1 MGMAVRRMME
11 SDDAGDP
18 DDESLVERA
27 RTDRDAFDLLYR
39 RYVESIYRYCNR
51 RLNDDE
57 RAADA
62 TAQVFARAWTGLAR
76 FRGDGP
82 LSFRA
87 WLFTIANRTVTDD
100 YRRKSPEPLERHT
113 AILESNIAFLPDPA
127 AERNARRDALRSAL
141 AQLPEEQRRIV
152 ELRLSGLNGV
162 EIAAV
167 LGRSHSAIKSS
178 QFRAYNRL
186 RELLTDLEDS

>member
-1 MGMAVRRMME
+1 MRVAVRRAME
-11 SDDAGDP
+11 SEDAGDP

-27 RTDRDAFDLLYR
+27 RSDRDAFDLLYR
-39 RYVESIYRYCNR
+39 RYVDPIYRYCNR

-57 RAADA
+57 RAGDA

-76 FRGDGP
+76 FRGGGP

-87 WLFTIANRTVTDD
+87 WLYKIANRIVADD
-100 YRRKSPEPLERHT
+100 YRQKASEPLERHT
-113 AILESNIAFLPDPA
+113 TIPESNIAFLPDPA
-127 AERNARRDALRSAL
+127 AERNERRDALRSAL

-167 LGRSHSAIKSS
+167 LGRSHAAIKSS